1 MVSLEKTYYL
11 TQIVA
16 VIALIVSL
24 LYVGQQIEQNTHE
37 MQLSTNLTVASQWL
51 QLQSPVVQSAEFTD
65 LMVRAE
71 ADLTSLNPSERT
83 RIMAYI
89 SNWAIVTEAGWIAA
103 EQGVFLKE
111 PLINSC

>member
-1 MVSLEKTYYL
+1 
-11 TQIVA
+11 
-16 VIALIVSL
+16 
-24 LYVGQQIEQNTHE
+24 
-37 MQLSTNLTVASQWL
+37 
-51 QLQSPVVQSAEFTD
+51 
-65 LMVRAE
+65 MVRAE
-71 ADLTSLNPSERT
+71 ADFTSLNPSERA